1 MVDWRWR
8 AERGVPFNPA
18 PLLDATPMLTRGSGM
33 LGEKHPRGVQVT
45 QRDGPIINWKCKG
58 FEPTRTGS
66 WVKQPTSSS
75 VLFTRTTP
83 FIWISRRLSSH
94 HGRGNEQHQ
103 TFEMMCLRG
112 KLESQQGL
120 SENPYRSKAF
130 IGMTRRRSLY
140 CVDGRKNEVRPT
152 MLPRSS
158 TKLQVKTSLT
168 LRSTYKNLILREEKR

>member
-1 MVDWRWR
+1 V
-8 AERGVPFNPA
+8 ALACLER
-18 PLLDATPMLTRGSGM
+18 S
-33 LGEKHPRGVQVT
+33 EKHPRGVQVA

-112 KLESQQGL
+112 KLELQQGL
-120 SENPYRSKAF
+120 SENPYRSK
-130 IGMTRRRSLY
+130 RRRPLY
-140 CVDGRKNEVRPT
+140 CVDGRKNEVRRCYLDPRQSFKDQPYPT
-152 MLPRSS
+152 QYIMIHTRISIS
-158 TKLQVKTSLT
+158 
-168 LRSTYKNLILREEKR
+168 EKRSGRCDSVRQRG